1 MRLNILE
8 MLKAR
13 TVNAP
18 SLSRTM
24 VFLSFLTC
32 TGVIIWYAYNLQLDW
47 DMFGLYL
54 VTMVGA
60 YQGAS
65 YQSRKFEEKK
75 IEAIAPEVVSQP
87 GPDRSDSAWPAG
99 NQPDIPKNPDEMP

>member
-1 MRLNILE
+1 MRLNLME

-13 TVNAP
+13 TENAP

-24 VFLSFLTC
+24 VFIAFMTC
-32 TGVIIWYAYNLQLDW
+32 TGVIIWYAYKLQLDW

-60 YQGAS
+60 YQGTT
-65 YQSRKFEEKK
+65 YQTRKVEEKK
-75 IEAIAPEVVSQP
+75 IEAVT
-87 GPDRSDSAWPAG
+87 SDPWPV
-99 NQPDIPKNPDEMP
+99 NENPPKDPVNTDKMP

>member
-1 MRLNILE
+1 MRLNFLE

-13 TVNAP
+13 TANAP

-24 VFLSFLTC
+24 VFIAFATC

-65 YQSRKFEEKK
+65 YQARKVEEKK
-75 IEAIAPEVVSQP
+75 IEVAAP
-87 GPDRSDSAWPAG
+87 DNWPLG
-99 NQPDIPKNPDEMP
+99 ETTEKDPVNTDKMP

>member
-1 MRLNILE
+1 ME

-13 TVNAP
+13 NAEGSA

-24 VFLSFLTC
+24 VWLAFLTC
-32 TGVIIWYAYNLQLDW
+32 TGIIIWYAYKLQLDW

-60 YQGAS
+60 YQGTS
-65 YQSRKFEEKK
+65 YQTRKVEEKK
-75 IEAIAPEVVSQP
+75 IEAAAP
-87 GPDRSDSAWPAG
+87 DTWPAG
-99 NQPDIPKNPDEMP
+99 ENTAKDPVNTDKMP

>member
-1 MRLNILE
+1 MNFME

-13 TVNAP
+13 NTDGSA

-24 VFLSFLTC
+24 VWLAFLTC
-32 TGVIIWYAYNLQLDW
+32 TGIIIWYAYNLKLDW

-65 YQSRKFEEKK
+65 YQARKVEEKK
-75 IEAIAPEVVSQP
+75 IDAVTTDPT
-87 GPDRSDSAWPAG
+87 WPAG
-99 NQPDIPKNPDEMP
+99 TQPDIPKNPDEMP